1 MLTKREFELLDLIAL
16 LSLYYQMDSNAQLRT
31 QSTNDDILREIKEFA
46 SKLIEQN
53 DEIIQLLKGEHNDPK
68 ESV

>member
-1 MLTKREFELLDLIAL
+1 MREFELLDMIAL
-16 LSLYYQMDSNAQLRT
+16 LSLYYQMDSNAQLRA

>member
-1 MLTKREFELLDLIAL
+1 MREFELLDMIVL
-16 LSLYYQMDSNAQLRT
+16 LSLYYQMDSNAQLRA

>member
-16 LSLYYQMDSNAQLRT
+16 LSLYYQMDSNAQLRA

>member
-1 MLTKREFELLDLIAL
+1 MREFELLDLIAL
-16 LSLYYQMDSNAQLRT
+16 LSLYYQMDSNAQLRA

-46 SKLIEQN
+46 SKLTEQN
-53 DEIIQLLKGEHNDPK
+53 DEIIRLLKGEHNDPK